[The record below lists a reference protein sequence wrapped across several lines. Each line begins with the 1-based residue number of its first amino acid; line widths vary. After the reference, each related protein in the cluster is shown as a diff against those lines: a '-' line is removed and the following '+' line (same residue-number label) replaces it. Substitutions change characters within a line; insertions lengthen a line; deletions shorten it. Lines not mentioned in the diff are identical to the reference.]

1 MATTSISGLS
11 QTTTIDVATV
21 FPVDYS
27 GNTYKV
33 TIATLSN
40 FITNNA
46 TTVSASGTVTGGT
59 LSAIGAVNASSHT
72 GTIVSV
78 TGTVTGGNFSTAGT
92 VTATGNVTGGNF
104 STAGTVT
111 ATGTVTGG
119 SLSTAGTVTGGSL
132 STAGTVT
139 GGSLSTAGTVTATGT
154 VTGGSLSTAGTVTGG
169 SLSTAGTVT
178 ATGTVTG
185 GNFSTA
191 GTVTATGNVTG
202 GNLNTAGTVT
212 TGTLSVT
219 GNNNIMPTGMIVMWY
234 GSIASIPTGW
244 YLCNGQVANGTQT
257 PDLRDRFIVG
267 AGSTY
272 AVAATDGSADAV
284 VVSHT
289 HTFTGS
295 ALAAHT
301 HQIGSRDSTA
311 NDGSNPLQEFVNDYG
326 TGNGPPATTSSVSG
340 GTPSGTISTTGSSG
354 TNANLPPY
362 YALAYIMKA

>member
-1 MATTSISGLS
+1 M
-11 QTTTIDVATV
+11 
-21 FPVDYS
+21 
-27 GNTYKV
+27 
-33 TIATLSN
+33 
-40 FITNNA
+40 
-46 TTVSASGTVTGGT
+46 
-59 LSAIGAVNASSHT
+59 
-72 GTIVSV
+72 
-78 TGTVTGGNFSTAGT
+78 
-92 VTATGNVTGGNF
+92 
-104 STAGTVT
+104 
-111 ATGTVTGG
+111 
-119 SLSTAGTVTGGSL
+119 
-132 STAGTVT
+132 
-139 GGSLSTAGTVTATGT
+139 
-154 VTGGSLSTAGTVTGG
+154 
-169 SLSTAGTVT
+169 
-178 ATGTVTG
+178 
-185 GNFSTA
+185 
-191 GTVTATGNVTG
+191 
-202 GNLNTAGTVT
+202 
-212 TGTLSVT
+212 T